1 MLDTTNHDGIV
12 ELRMARPPVNALN
25 PELVH
30 ALRFAI
36 EGAPGQGARGIVL
49 AGGQGIFS
57 AGLDIPTLLT
67 LDRSQ
72 MAAFW
77 ADFFGLCGALARS
90 PIPVVA
96 AIAGHSPAGGAV
108 LAIFCDYRVM
118 ARGDYRIGL
127 NEVQVGLVVPEN
139 IQQAL
144 RRLVGRYRA
153 ERLLVAGAM
162 LDPDQALTVGMVDE
176 LAELNDV
183 NARAHAWL
191 EGLLALPSQAM
202 RRTRDLSRAD
212 LVASFAAPQDLP
224 VQDFLDVW
232 FSGEAQTTLRAL
244 VAKLKSKHQG

>member
-1 MLDTTNHDGIV
+1 MLDTTTHDGIL

-30 ALRFAI
+30 ALRVAI
-36 EGAPGQGARGIVL
+36 EGARDQGARGIVL

-67 LDRSQ
+67 LDRPQ
-72 MAAFW
+72 MGAFW
-77 ADFFGLCGALARS
+77 EDFFGVCGALARS

-118 ARGDYRIGL
+118 ARGEYRIGL

-144 RRLVGRYRA
+144 RRLIGRYRA
-153 ERLLVAGAM
+153 ERLLMVGAM
-162 LDPDQALTVGMVDE
+162 LDPARALDVGMVDE
-176 LAELNDV
+176 LTELDAV

-191 EGLLALPSQAM
+191 RDLLALPSQAM
-202 RRTRDLSRAD
+202 RRTRSLSRAD
-212 LVASFAAPQDLP
+212 LAASFAVSQDLP
-224 VQDFLDVW
+224 VKDFLDVW
-232 FSGEAQTTLRAL
+232 FSDEAQTTLQAL
-244 VAKLKSKHQG
+244 VAKLKSKSA